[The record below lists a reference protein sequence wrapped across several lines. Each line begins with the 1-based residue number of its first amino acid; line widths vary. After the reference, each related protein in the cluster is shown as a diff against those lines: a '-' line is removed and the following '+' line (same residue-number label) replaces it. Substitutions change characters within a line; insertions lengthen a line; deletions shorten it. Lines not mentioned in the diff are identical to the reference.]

1 MYLNQDDVLGLII
14 ATFLNPQQR
23 HVSDAQD
30 RVLFKILT
38 LYLYRQLFQV
48 INGLYLQLLKT
59 YEDFAQNFP

>member
-14 ATFLNPQQR
+14 ATLLNAQQR

-30 RVLFKILT
+30 HVLFKILT

-48 INGLYLQLLKT
+48 INGLYLQLLK
-59 YEDFAQNFP
+59 DL